1 MSTEQRQLHQ
11 ILRDGAGYV
20 SETNDRD
27 MVPAIVMDEA
37 TGPRLAL
44 RCPLLLQDC
53 NCPAR
58 LAAVGCE
65 TQSFWAAEACG
76 VCKTRIK

>member
-1 MSTEQRQLHQ
+1 MSAEQRQLHH
-11 ILRDGAGYV
+11 IFRDGAGYV
-20 SETNDRD
+20 SETNDHD
-27 MVPAIVMDEA
+27 MVPAIVMDET

-53 NCPAR
+53 NCPAK

-65 TQSFWAAEACG
+65 TESFWAAEARG